1 MVINTKTKMN
11 HNGIFN
17 IISKISNTFLPII
30 EKFNFSLTKCSCR
43 LQPNERMTCYEN
55 TPQTNP
61 LCFKIDMSKGL

>member
-43 LQPNERMTCYEN
+43 LLPNERMICYEN

>member
-17 IISKISNTFLPII
+17 IISKISKTFLPII

-43 LQPNERMTCYEN
+43 LLPNERMTCYEN
-55 TPQTNP
+55 TTQTNP
-61 LCFKIDMSKGL
+61 LCVKIDMSKGL

>member
-17 IISKISNTFLPII
+17 IISKTSNTFLPII
-30 EKFNFSLTKCSCR
+30 EKFNSSLTKCSC
-43 LQPNERMTCYEN
+43 LLPNERMTCYKN

-61 LCFKIDMSKGL
+61 LCVKIDMSRGL